1 MKRLKNLM
9 KTVDIGKNNT
19 CFFISFQFF
28 MYPSCPW
35 LLPLL
40 LSEESD
46 LMVKQANLNRD
57 VVFAAHTVILKNV
70 SVK

>member
-1 MKRLKNLM
+1 MSLASAP
-9 KTVDIGKNNT
+9 TPI
-19 CFFISFQFF
+19 
-28 MYPSCPW
+28 
-35 LLPLL
+35 
-40 LSEESD
+40 EESD